1 MPGWLSCVPPVESI
15 FATLRGAGVLARGLQ
30 PGARMPCIHC
40 GLPTDGEENHGTIE
54 ACIEALIAETM
65 RLRRALSDRP
75 KGESGVTTNPGRP
88 LGKSHFAG
96 S

>member
-1 MPGWLSCVPPVESI
+1 MLGWVSRVPPVQSI
-15 FATLRGAGVLARGLQ
+15 FAALRGACLLARGLQ
-30 PGARMPCIHC
+30 LGARMPCIHC
-40 GLPTDGEENHGTIE
+40 GLPTNGEENHGTIE

-65 RLRRALSDRP
+65 RLRKALSEKP
-75 KGESGVTTNPGRP
+75 KGEIGVTTGPGHP

>member
-1 MPGWLSCVPPVESI
+1 MRFSTR
-15 FATLRGAGVLARGLQ
+15 FLARDCWRAGCTR
-30 PGARMPCIHC
+30 ARMPCIHC

-65 RLRRALSDRP
+65 RLRKALSDRP
-75 KGESGVTTNPGRP
+75 KGEISVTTVSGHS